1 MLKEGPGAQLATED
15 PGHSSERQGAARTA
29 TPSRGRARASSE
41 PPPQTEEGAPAGEEG
56 PRAPSA
62 DPPAR
67 GRRKIVFGSS
77 KLLLLA
83 SVAQADNANW
93 ANLSQALLEANASGT
108 EKAETLERLRQL
120 AESRRVSRLGLE
132 EAARQERARVAQAA
146 EEEERYRAGLNPE
159 LQRLERANPVGPRQG
174 EPILTNNR
182 LQADVE
188 AGVPI
193 WVARRRHRARER
205 AAKHQAEQAKVG
217 APPLNSAGSEQRNP
231 GEGGK
236 GLGEDLDA
244 AARRELREFRRTL
257 LQQEGGAQSL
267 RRQPE
272 SQARKKR
279 RREERKAKAKAGA
292 PSGAASSLAAV
303 AIAALPSGAD
313 AFSPLLALL
322 WNPVPPHAFVVG
334 ALLLCV
340 MVTLLTVGAVARFA
354 PGPTKGGRLHNGS
367 IHKGTRR
374 ALALL
379 LCWSLVPVAG
389 SEEREPS
396 TPGEQRWDLIYFFF
410 LVGLASVGGASLLMR
425 LVHMLTPRE
434 TKDSWTQTTPSED
447 QGTHSTRLPL
457 RISVTASGDCYHE
470 PGCNHLRGRKARAY
484 RPCLDCLDL
493 PPDLQ
498 RTPSPSRTSGS
509 GTRRKQGSRDGGS
522 HRVWGESSSSRTHHP
537 YAQPLLPENLVA
549 TPAMVV
555 LLTLAIVGMA
565 MLLQGC
571 GTDLRFS
578 VLSSEAS
585 FSPGTKDPRRAGA
598 SVRFEDSGPL
608 MPPTRKGARTRTLTP
623 TPVTVPFVG
632 GPSKAKQLYPD
643 NKELRVAPLQGGKE
657 WKAETLH
664 LLLARLAETTQKSYL
679 SQWRWWEL
687 FCARRGTSPWRRVS
701 AYSALEEDLFVQYV
715 VHCGVNS
722 DKAPGTVKGRLA
734 AIRAF
739 HITSGLPDPF
749 AQLPRV
755 ALVVAGLKK
764 RYGTKERRR
773 PVTPEM
779 LRWLYTHLHGGT
791 LDQAEAALQWG
802 ALCLAF
808 FFLLRASEY
817 LDTGYH
823 SPLRGLRG
831 RDLKLTRE
839 GKPCS
844 LGDFEDAD
852 ELTVFIRGSKTDVY
866 NRGEY
871 RNHYKTGL
879 LLCPVKAAV
888 QLFRAFPLRFAG
900 GSEEEELLFR
910 DAEGRPLP
918 RALVSTLIRKAAE
931 ALGEPEGALGTHSL
945 RFGGASALWAAFGDA
960 ALVKRWG
967 RWTSESFQTYIWDA
981 RATSRDVAKKMALT
995 DLTPR

>member
-1 MLKEGPGAQLATED
+1 MSAYGNSPK
-15 PGHSSERQGAARTA
+15 
-29 TPSRGRARASSE
+29 
-41 PPPQTEEGAPAGEEG
+41 AGG
-56 PRAPSA
+56 SA
-62 DPPAR
+62 D
-67 GRRKIVFGSS
+67 
-77 KLLLLA
+77 
-83 SVAQADNANW
+83 
-93 ANLSQALLEANASGT
+93 
-108 EKAETLERLRQL
+108 RQ
-120 AESRRVSRLGLE
+120 GLE
-132 EAARQERARVAQAA
+132 EAARQERARVVQAA

-182 LQADVE
+182 LQADIG

-236 GLGEDLDA
+236 GLDEDLDA

-313 AFSPLLALL
+313 AFSPLPALL

-340 MVTLLTVGAVARFA
+340 VVTLLTVGAVARFA

-396 TPGEQRWDLIYFFF
+396 TPGEQRWDLIYFFL

-434 TKDSWTQTTPSED
+434 TRDSWTQTTPSED

-498 RTPSPSRTSGS
+498 RAPSPSRTSGS
-509 GTRRKQGSRDGGS
+509 GTRRKQGSQDGGS

-817 LDTGYH
+817 LDTGYR

-900 GSEEEELLFR
+900 GPEEEELLFR

-981 RATSRDVAKKMALT
+981 RATSKDVAKKMALT

>member
-1 MLKEGPGAQLATED
+1 MRELGVDEEQLRTAVANNTKARISWYSGEEDGDPMVAAWSGHTIPDVTGPGWRVPEADLPSVLVHGTYQRHVSSIRANGLLRTRRDLHFQDPECHQRRWRNDLEVKVTIDPRAASRNGCTFRRTGNGLYLSHESVPASCILEYGPWDNLVGGVAAAASTGETKGLWPPSEPSSFQDEVAEVANKLAQVSLHDQEYLVVEAETLDTRAADREEVMRVLEEENCELASDLDWSADEEDLAVAQAEPGEPDLDEPMGEALGEGSVARSAPGAGSEGGTEGVRLDQPTVVSLQTGDSDEEEATPDWGPTFNLRASPRAWSSSFAPAYDLQGTAPPVQEATPVVLKEGPGAQLATED

-193 WVARRRHRARER
+193 CITRRRHRARER

-236 GLGEDLDA
+236 GLDEDLDA

-322 WNPVPPHAFVVG
+322 RNPVPPHAFVVG

-457 RISVTASGDCYHE
+457 RISVTASGGCYHE

-498 RTPSPSRTSGS
+498 RAPSPSRTSGS

-598 SVRFEDSGPL
+598 SVRFEDSGPSC
-608 MPPTRKGARTRTLTP
+608 P
-623 TPVTVPFVG
+623 
-632 GPSKAKQLYPD
+632 
-643 NKELRVAPLQGGKE
+643 
-657 WKAETLH
+657 
-664 LLLARLAETTQKSYL
+664 
-679 SQWRWWEL
+679 
-687 FCARRGTSPWRRVS
+687 
-701 AYSALEEDLFVQYV
+701 
-715 VHCGVNS
+715 
-722 DKAPGTVKGRLA
+722 
-734 AIRAF
+734 
-739 HITSGLPDPF
+739 
-749 AQLPRV
+749 PRV
-755 ALVVAGLKK
+755 
-764 RYGTKERRR
+764 REQERER
-773 PVTPEM
+773 
-779 LRWLYTHLHGGT
+779 
-791 LDQAEAALQWG
+791 
-802 ALCLAF
+802 
-808 FFLLRASEY
+808 
-817 LDTGYH
+817 
-823 SPLRGLRG
+823 
-831 RDLKLTRE
+831 
-839 GKPCS
+839 
-844 LGDFEDAD
+844 
-852 ELTVFIRGSKTDVY
+852 
-866 NRGEY
+866 
-871 RNHYKTGL
+871 
-879 LLCPVKAAV
+879 
-888 QLFRAFPLRFAG
+888 
-900 GSEEEELLFR
+900 
-910 DAEGRPLP
+910 
-918 RALVSTLIRKAAE
+918 
-931 ALGEPEGALGTHSL
+931 
-945 RFGGASALWAAFGDA
+945 
-960 ALVKRWG
+960 
-967 RWTSESFQTYIWDA
+967 
-981 RATSRDVAKKMALT
+981 
-995 DLTPR
+995 